1 MPESR
6 VAQVAQDVQ
15 HAQPPSRQVIRQ
27 TLIELL
33 EADTGEK
40 YPDLDEKT
48 PLREGLGLDS
58 VDVVSIV
65 SQIERRFRIRLTH
78 EELQT
83 LVTVEDVLKL
93 LEAKV
98 AAGTETKA
106 A

>member
-1 MPESR
+1 MSESK
-6 VAQVAQDVQ
+6 DVQ
-15 HAQPPSRQVIRQ
+15 PPNREMIRQ

-83 LVTVEDVLKL
+83 LVTIQDVLTL

-98 AAGTETKA
+98 TAGSETKA

>member
-1 MPESR
+1 MPESK
-6 VAQVAQDVQ
+6 VTQD
-15 HAQPPSRQVIRQ
+15 AQPPSRQVIRQ

-98 AAGTETKA
+98 AAGPETKA

>member
-1 MPESR
+1 MTKSKVP
-6 VAQVAQDVQ
+6 
-15 HAQPPSRQVIRQ
+15 QPPSSEMIRQ

-48 PLREGLGLDS
+48 NLREGLGLDS

-65 SQIERRFRIRLTH
+65 SQVERRFRIRLTH

-83 LVTVEDVLKL
+83 LVTVGDVLNL
-93 LEAKV
+93 LEAKL
-98 AAGTETKA
+98 AAGPESQA

>member
-1 MPESR
+1 MTESK
-6 VAQVAQDVQ
+6 VP
-15 HAQPPSRQVIRQ
+15 QPPSREMIRQ

-48 PLREGLGLDS
+48 NLREGLGLDS

-65 SQIERRFRIRLTH
+65 SQVERRFRVRLTH

-83 LVTVEDVLKL
+83 LVSVADVLNL
-93 LEAKV
+93 LEAKL
-98 AAGTETKA
+98 AAGPESHA

>member
-1 MPESR
+1 MSESK
-6 VAQVAQDVQ
+6 DVQ
-15 HAQPPSRQVIRQ
+15 PPNREMIRQ

-83 LVTVEDVLKL
+83 LVTIQDVLTL
-93 LEAKV
+93 LDAKV
-98 AAGTETKA
+98 TAGSETKA

>member
-1 MPESR
+1 MPDREM
-6 VAQVAQDVQ
+6 
-15 HAQPPSRQVIRQ
+15 IRQ

-40 YPDLDEKT
+40 HPDLDEKT
-48 PLREGLGLDS
+48 NLREGLGLDS

-65 SQIERRFRIRLTH
+65 SQIERRFRLRLTH

-83 LVTVEDVLKL
+83 LVTVGDVLNLLQAKL
-93 LEAKV
+93 
-98 AAGTETKA
+98 AAGGSESTA

>member
-1 MPESR
+1 MTESK
-6 VAQVAQDVQ
+6 VP
-15 HAQPPSRQVIRQ
+15 QPPSREMIRQ

-48 PLREGLGLDS
+48 NLREGLGLDS

-65 SQIERRFRIRLTH
+65 SQVERRFRIRLTH

-83 LVTVEDVLKL
+83 LVTVGDVLNL
-93 LEAKV
+93 LEAKLKAGPESQ
-98 AAGTETKA
+98 AA
-106 A
+106 

>member
-1 MPESR
+1 MTES
-6 VAQVAQDVQ
+6 QVP
-15 HAQPPSRQVIRQ
+15 QPPSREMIRQ

-48 PLREGLGLDS
+48 NLREGLGLDS

-65 SQIERRFRIRLTH
+65 SQVERRFRIRLTH

-83 LVTVEDVLKL
+83 LVTVGDVLNLLQTKL
-93 LEAKV
+93 IAGPESH
-98 AAGTETKA
+98 AA
-106 A
+106 

>member
-1 MPESR
+1 MMDRE
-6 VAQVAQDVQ
+6 AL
-15 HAQPPSRQVIRQ
+15 RQ

-40 YPDLDEKT
+40 YADLEEQAN
-48 PLREGLGLDS
+48 LREGLGLDS

-65 SQIERRFRIRLTH
+65 SQIERRFRLRLTH

-83 LVTVEDVLKL
+83 LSSVGDVLNL
-93 LEAKV
+93 LEAKL
-98 AAGTETKA
+98 AAAPAIDSSA

>member
-1 MPESR
+1 MTESK
-6 VAQVAQDVQ
+6 VNP
-15 HAQPPSRQVIRQ
+15 PPSRETIRQ

-40 YPDLDEKT
+40 YPDLDDKT
-48 PLREGLGLDS
+48 NLREGLGLDS

-65 SQIERRFRIRLTH
+65 SQVERRFRIRLTH

-83 LVTVEDVLKL
+83 LVSVADVLNLLQTKL
-93 LEAKV
+93 
-98 AAGTETKA
+98 AAGPETQA